1 MNYNFTPRLTPP
13 YNTNPT
19 EVPLWFANPRNG
31 YYPNYQMPNCTCY
44 SWGRVMEIGNLN
56 NLTITAD
63 GFLGHGGL
71 WGENGYVGQTW
82 GKGNTPKL
90 GAVGV
95 WEENGKEGHCA
106 VVEQINEDRSYVCS
120 NSGYYRP
127 IDTTNW
133 HYFFLTNCTADNVI
147 YYNGSRWG
155 NYTFK
160 TFLYPPYIKDTPI
173 PPITSHKNSKFPWV
187 LYAKKLREKYY

>member
-1 MNYNFTPRLTPP
+1 MNYNFSPRLTPP
-13 YNTNPT
+13 YNTNQS
-19 EVPLWFANPRNG
+19 EISLWFANPRNA

-63 GFLGHGGL
+63 GFLGNGGE
-71 WGENGYVGQTW
+71 WGNYNFLGQTW
-82 GKGNTPKL
+82 VKASTPKL
-90 GAVGV
+90 GAVAV
-95 WEENGKEGHCA
+95 WTEEGEAGHCA
-106 VVEQINEDRSYVCS
+106 VVEQINEDGSYICS
-120 NSGYYRP
+120 NSGWYRP

-133 HYFFLTNCTADNVI
+133 HYFFLTNCTKDNVI
-147 YYNGSRWG
+147 NYNGSVWG

-160 TFLYPPYIKDTPI
+160 TFLYPPYIKDTPTPVI
-173 PPITSHKNSKFPWV
+173 PVKKTNFPWV

>member
-1 MNYNFTPRLTPP
+1 MNYNFTPRLTAP

-19 EVPLWFANPRNG
+19 EVPLWFANPRNA

-56 NLTITAD
+56 NLTITSD
-63 GFLGHGGL
+63 GFLGNGGL
-71 WGENGYVGQTW
+71 WGDVGYLGQTW
-82 GKGNTPKL
+82 EKGSVPKL
-90 GAVGV
+90 GAVAV
-95 WEENGKEGHCA
+95 WTEAGEAGHCA
-106 VVEQINEDRSYVCS
+106 VVEQINEDGSYVCS

-133 HYFFLTNCTADNVI
+133 HYFFITNCTADNVI
-147 YYNGSRWG
+147 YYNGSPWG